1 MSTQMV
7 PSEAEETPANLTAAW
22 VIGVYLVLEVGI
34 LGYVG
39 VIFWLASEVNQV
51 LFLPLRPSFFELFW
65 PAVTPD
71 KFAHL
76 RQLVLAGCLAGTG
89 GSVFMIRQFYIRFAY
104 GERYEG
110 VKTYLKNREI
120 PRFVLLPFSA
130 TILGPISIFL
140 LQAGAIV
147 FAGFSPDKTIP
158 DYTVVTVSFL
168 FGFSYHDSLDK
179 LSELS
184 RKMLGGKKEEDKKEE
199 DKKEGSKK
207 QEPVTTQ

>member
-1 MSTQMV
+1 MSLQSV
-7 PSEAEETPANLTAAW
+7 PSKVEETPASLTAAW
-22 VIGVYLVLEVGI
+22 VIGVYLVLEIGI
-34 LGYVG
+34 LGYIG

-71 KFAHL
+71 KFVHL
-76 RQLVLAGCLAGTG
+76 RQLVLAACLAGTG
-89 GSVFMIRQFYIRFAY
+89 GSVFMIREFYIKVAY
-104 GERYEG
+104 GRFYDGKKEF
-110 VKTYLKNREI
+110 LQDREI
-120 PRFVLLPFSA
+120 PRFVLMPLSS
-130 TILGPISIFL
+130 IVLGPISIFL

-147 FAGFSPDKTIP
+147 FAGFSLDKTIP